1 MLINKYKA
9 EYQELFWKSVS
20 TSIARSEYCQLQNL
34 IESAEMEMEKQ
45 CLRPQNKHGWIKEYI
60 YKYLHNLTTLIPFGG
75 G

>member
-9 EYQELFWKSVS
+9 EYQELFWKSV
-20 TSIARSEYCQLQNL
+20 SIARSEYCQLQNL

-45 CLRPQNKHGWIKEYI
+45 CLRPQNKYGWIKEYI
-60 YKYLHNLTTLIPFGG
+60 YKYLHKLTTLIPFGG